1 MKITMPENLETPF
14 AMLMKGVP
22 EELLSNKKFKDAV
35 LIFLKMGGIS
45 LARKFVETK
54 IRYLGYDPLEID
66 TGFRFPRL
74 QEIDAEETSED
85 EENEKEDGEGEGKS
99 EGEGEGDG
107 EGKNEGEGEG
117 DGESKGEMDEDEPL
131 EEKKDE

>member
-1 MKITMPENLETPF
+1 MKITMPENLKTPF

-35 LIFLKMGGIS
+35 LVFLKMGGIS

-54 IRYLGYDPLEID
+54 IRYLDYDPLEID

-74 QEIDAEETSED
+74 QEIDPKKTSED
-85 EENEKEDGEGEGKS
+85 EENEKEGDESEGEGEGEGEGKS
-99 EGEGEGDG
+99 EGESE
-107 EGKNEGEGEG
+107 K
-117 DGESKGEMDEDEPL
+117 DEDKPL
-131 EEKKDE
+131 EEKKD

>member
-22 EELLSNKKFKDAV
+22 EALQTDKKFKDAV
-35 LIFLKMGGIS
+35 LVFLKLGGVS

-54 IRYLGYDPLEID
+54 TKYLDYDPLEID

-74 QEIDAEETSED
+74 QENGTDESSDDDENDTDDDDSED
-85 EENEKEDGEGEGKS
+85 D
-99 EGEGEGDG
+99 D
-107 EGKNEGEGEG
+107 
-117 DGESKGEMDEDEPL
+117 DQDADT
-131 EEKKDE
+131 DD

>member
-22 EELLSNKKFKDAV
+22 EALLSDKKFKDAV
-35 LIFLKMGGIS
+35 LVFLKMGGVS

-54 IRYLGYDPLEID
+54 IRYLDYDPLAID

-74 QEIDAEETSED
+74 QENDTEETSED
-85 EENEKEDGEGEGKS
+85 EENETDDD
-99 EGEGEGDG
+99 EGEGD
-107 EGKNEGEGEG
+107 
-117 DGESKGEMDEDEPL
+117 EDEKKPAE
-131 EEKKDE
+131 EEKD

>member
-22 EELLSNKKFKDAV
+22 EELQSDKKFKDAV
-35 LIFLKMGGIS
+35 LVFLKMGGVS

-54 IRYLGYDPLEID
+54 TKYLDYDPLEID

-74 QEIDAEETSED
+74 LEIDAQETDDD
-85 EENEKEDGEGEGKS
+85 EENDAEKDENEADGEE
-99 EGEGEGDG
+99 EEQ
-107 EGKNEGEGEG
+107 
-117 DGESKGEMDEDEPL
+117 PI
-131 EEKKDE
+131 EKKEE

>member
-22 EELLSNKKFKDAV
+22 EELQSDKKFKDAV
-35 LIFLKMGGIS
+35 LVFLKMGSIS

-74 QEIDAEETSED
+74 QENEEEEETADD
-85 EENEKEDGEGEGKS
+85 EEKDEESDENEEDDDQPLLEKEDLQPSGKVDS
-99 EGEGEGDG
+99 
-107 EGKNEGEGEG
+107 
-117 DGESKGEMDEDEPL
+117 
-131 EEKKDE
+131 